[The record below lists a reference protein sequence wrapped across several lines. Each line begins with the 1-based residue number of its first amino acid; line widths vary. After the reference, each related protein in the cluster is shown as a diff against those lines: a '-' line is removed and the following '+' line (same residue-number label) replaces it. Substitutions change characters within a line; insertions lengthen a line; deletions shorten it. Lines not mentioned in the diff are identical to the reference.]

1 MSNQIDNPK
10 DQRLAGL
17 ARVAGDLHNV
27 AKQAPFRIAFR
38 VDFGGQNH
46 PKIDEISSFGA
57 FRFAFAFWDAKLM
70 IFGGARGWKSLILLR
85 KNKVFRDF
93 HLLPPESIFHRF
105 SSSKM
110 LRNPLK
116 FASKRY
122 RFFDMVFEA
131 NFNDFRLQFEV
142 QKPFKFHE
150 NLHFWEPWKEIILW
164 NTLGFDFGVIL
175 VPPGAK
181 IGGFWLEKASKSED
195 FYSNLDA
202 KSKPGLFQT
211 SSGLIFWETC
221 ADD

>member
-1 MSNQIDNPK
+1 MNSQIDSPK
-10 DQRLAGL
+10 ATRLANFGRL
-17 ARVAGDLHNV
+17 PGELHSV
-27 AKQAPFRIAFR
+27 AKQTPFRIAFR
-38 VDFGGQNH
+38 LQIGGQNH
-46 PKIDEISSFGA
+46 PKINEISSFGA

-93 HLLPPESIFHRF
+93 HLLPPESIFHWF

-142 QKPFKFHE
+142 QKPLKF
-150 NLHFWEPWKEIILW
+150 
-164 NTLGFDFGVIL
+164 
-175 VPPGAK
+175 
-181 IGGFWLEKASKSED
+181 
-195 FYSNLDA
+195 
-202 KSKPGLFQT
+202 Q
-211 SSGLIFWETC
+211 
-221 ADD
+221 